1 MGVADLNR
9 FVVPIR
15 TLIEP
20 GVAAEALRAL
30 DAKVEGATGTKLG
43 LLYYDMVD
51 ESIADVEGRYG
62 AEMARIEK
70 QRKDVASVPAFPSTP
85 EKPVGVE
92 RLMLSPAKKQ
102 KTRPAEAAGYE
113 IVQPAEVIP
122 ATTSSED
129 LAAPSP
135 QTFDVSRSTAEV
147 FATFFDRSES
157 RGAVAWTAF
166 EGAMAEL
173 GFSVMPRYGSVYTF
187 FPPKKGVMGVEAG
200 VKGRPFTVHRPHGA
214 WIEGCRVLV
223 IGRRLGRVYGWARGT
238 FRVKKGRKGRKGRK

>member
-1 MGVADLNR
+1 M
-9 FVVPIR
+9 
-15 TLIEP
+15 
-20 GVAAEALRAL
+20 
-30 DAKVEGATGTKLG
+30 
-43 LLYYDMVD
+43 LYYDMVD
-51 ESIADVEGRYG
+51 ESIADVESRYG
-62 AEMARIEK
+62 AEIAKIEK
-70 QRKDVASVPAFPSTP
+70 RRGDVASVPAFPSTP
-85 EKPVGVE
+85 EKPLGAE
-92 RLMLSPAKKQ
+92 RLTPSPAKKQ

-113 IVQPAEVIP
+113 IVQPTEVIP
-122 ATTSSED
+122 TTTAAED
-129 LAAPSP
+129 LAAPSSP

-187 FPPKKGVMGVEAG
+187 FPPEG
-200 VKGRPFTVHRPHGA
+200 VKGQPFTLHRPHGA

-223 IGRRLGRVYGWARGT
+223 VGRRLGRVYGWGRGT